1 MADRNDFVKIRTH
14 ILIDPNKYLIFGD
27 DGAIKWDTE
36 RLEEFYDADAK
47 FREPII
53 GFINDEVGL
62 HNWAI
67 RFQPFY
73 TGEYEVYV
81 YCDNDDD
88 FPKIKSIVLDRL
100 REHTFRLISKAGNVD
115 DYLANR

>member
-1 MADRNDFVKIRTH
+1 MTDRNEFIKIRTH
-14 ILIDPNKYLIFGD
+14 ILIDPNKHFIFENGKP
-27 DGAIKWDTE
+27 KWDME

-47 FREPII
+47 FRDPII

-73 TGEYEVYV
+73 TGQYEVYV
-81 YCDNDDD
+81 YCDNEND
-88 FPKIKSIVLDRL
+88 FHKIKSIILDKL
-100 REHTFRLISKAGNVD
+100 KEHTFRLISKTGTVD
-115 DYLANR
+115 DYISGK

>member
-1 MADRNDFVKIRTH
+1 MERKTDFIKVRVH
-14 ILIDPNKYLIFGD
+14 IMIDPSKHFIHDEKGMKWNTDYLD
-27 DGAIKWDTE
+27 
-36 RLEEFYDADAK
+36 EFYDADAK
-47 FREPII
+47 FRDPII

-81 YCDNDDD
+81 YCDNHND
-88 FPKIKSIVLDRL
+88 FEKIKSIILDKL
-100 REHTFRLISKAGNVD
+100 KEQTFKIITMVGTVD